1 MTVQPLLRQLAIG
14 SVLLP
19 NNLALAP
26 MAGTTDLAFRRI
38 CHRLGA
44 GLTVTEL
51 VSARGMV
58 HDPAMRRN
66 WRYLAIAPEDGAM
79 GIQLFGSEPDDF
91 TEAIARILDHPT
103 LRRCS
108 LIDINM
114 GCPVKKVVAG
124 GSGCA
129 LMRNPEKAMRIVKA
143 AVREAE
149 RAAVPIT
156 VKCRSGWDEGS
167 VNAPQFARALADA
180 GAAAITIHGRT
191 GRQMYSGRADWSV
204 IAATKQAVTV
214 PVFGNG
220 DVKTASDARK
230 MLLET
235 GVDGLMI
242 GRAAQGNPWVF
253 SQIAHDLAGAAE
265 PAAIP
270 DVAERTA
277 IVVEQLDGLAELL
290 GEQTA
295 VKEMRRHL
303 AWYLRGAWGAAHL
316 RSAGMLAVD
325 RADLLHVLE
334 EWRICSDKSCENS

>member
-1 MTVQPLLRQLAIG
+1 
-14 SVLLP
+14 
-19 NNLALAP
+19 
-26 MAGTTDLAFRRI
+26 
-38 CHRLGA
+38 
-44 GLTVTEL
+44 
-51 VSARGMV
+51 
-58 HDPAMRRN
+58 
-66 WRYLAIAPEDGAM
+66 
-79 GIQLFGSEPDDF
+79 
-91 TEAIARILDHPT
+91 
-103 LRRCS
+103 
-108 LIDINM
+108 
-114 GCPVKKVVAG
+114 
-124 GSGCA
+124 
-129 LMRNPEKAMRIVKA
+129 
-143 AVREAE
+143 
-149 RAAVPIT
+149 
-156 VKCRSGWDEGS
+156 
-167 VNAPQFARALADA
+167 
-180 GAAAITIHGRT
+180 
-191 GRQMYSGRADWSV
+191 MYSGRADWSV